1 MGFAIACDDIFF
13 AFAAFRQENISTN
26 EKFFPNVLSVCLSW
40 KTYMLEWHVQSIL
53 QFFFFLRIR
62 VLFSRES
69 NKKWVKNNFLVHITC
84 FISFLYFAAFCKN
97 KKTHLTNERV
107 MKNKQEI
114 FYFAVLLEMWNS
126 LKLSIVRLLI

>member
-1 MGFAIACDDIFF
+1 MGFAIACDDIFLPLRLLGKKTF
-13 AFAAFRQENISTN
+13 QLMKNSFQTFY
-26 EKFFPNVLSVCLSW
+26 LSVCLERHTCWSG
-40 KTYMLEWHVQSIL
+40 MFN
-53 QFFFFLRIR
+53 QFYNFFFLRIR